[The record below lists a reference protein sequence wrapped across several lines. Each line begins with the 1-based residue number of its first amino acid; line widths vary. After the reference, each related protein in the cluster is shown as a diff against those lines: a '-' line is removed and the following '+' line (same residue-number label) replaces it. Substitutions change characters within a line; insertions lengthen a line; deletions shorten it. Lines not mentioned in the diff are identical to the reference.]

1 MDLHSILL
9 DSEERGVPD
18 ESDRFM
24 MDPVGFIKELA
35 NDWSLLSHIVL
46 FESEERALREFL
58 LLHSFKEVDIN
69 FNVDNYCLNP
79 SALSFGLCFFLM
91 TRTINDC
98 RSRDSSMLT
107 SKWIATSNHQWLSM
121 L

>member
-1 MDLHSILL
+1 MDLHLDLL

-24 MDPVGFIKELA
+24 MDPVGFTKELA
-35 NDWSLLSHIVL
+35 NDWSLPSHIVL
-46 FESEERALREFL
+46 FESEERVLREFL
-58 LLHSFKEVDIN
+58 LLHSFKEVDTN
-69 FNVDNYCLNP
+69 FTFDTYCLNTR
-79 SALSFGLCFFLM
+79 AFSFGLCFFLM
-91 TRTINDC
+91 TLAIENR

-107 SKWIATSNHQWLSM
+107 SRWIVTSNHRWLSM